1 MKKKNLSLRSQDALL
16 GGAFM
21 LPWLIGLLVFTMFPL
36 VYSIWLSMCEVE
48 FSANG
53 ILTNFVGI
61 RWYEEALTADA
72 NFVKDIAST
81 LQTIIFSTPIDRKS
95 VV

>member
-1 MKKKNLSLRSQDALL
+1 MAMKKKNLSLRSQDALL

-53 ILTNFVGI
+53 ILTN
-61 RWYEEALTADA
+61 LLLD
-72 NFVKDIAST
+72 K
-81 LQTIIFSTPIDRKS
+81 RKRR
-95 VV
+95 